1 MFNVSSLLLDDAL
14 KNLHF
19 TRLLTQTGDASDN
32 DAINQTL
39 RQLVP
44 LTAPELSWLS
54 TFIKHLWK
62 SPFKQHSRRDLSL
75 GCLEA
80 TC

>member
-44 LTAPELSWLS
+44 LTAPELS
-54 TFIKHLWK
+54 
-62 SPFKQHSRRDLSL
+62 
-75 GCLEA
+75 
-80 TC
+80 